1 MRGKQGSLC
10 LWLLGIHMFISAFTF
25 GGGYVVVPMVRKY
38 FVLHKK
44 LFGEDELMEM
54 AAVSQS
60 VPGAIAVN
68 LAAVTGYRAAGVLG
82 AITSATAS
90 VPVSYTHLD
99 VYKRQT
105 DTGYYGGR
113 GEGRLFHFRKK
124 VLRVSVKFQNADFVE
139 RILAMP
145 PDFCDVER
153 IFVVFKGL
161 FFCHDLYIHCP
172 ARIIAS
178 FNRFIQISAM
188 AFPVFGDEGFRFR
201 VRKVFD
207 SLLGFKVELAPYTFI
222 FIIVEGEGMFSIKM
236 HMPERSGNTPI

>member
-1 MRGKQGSLC
+1 MNFCFRAVYRNLIVVDAQAVALRITVNKKPALQEFVRGK
-10 LWLLGIHMFISAFTF
+10 
-25 GGGYVVVPMVRKY
+25 
-38 FVLHKK
+38 
-44 LFGEDELMEM
+44 
-54 AAVSQS
+54 
-60 VPGAIAVN
+60 
-68 LAAVTGYRAAGVLG
+68 
-82 AITSATAS
+82 
-90 VPVSYTHLD
+90 
-99 VYKRQT
+99 T
-105 DTGYYGGR
+105 DTGYYVGR

-153 IFVVFKGL
+153 IFVVFEGL

-222 FIIVEGEGMFSIKM
+222 FIIL
-236 HMPERSGNTPI
+236 

>member
-1 MRGKQGSLC
+1 MRGKKGSLC

-90 VPVSYTHLD
+90 VLPPFLIMAVISRSY
-99 VYKRQT
+99 
-105 DTGYYGGR
+105 
-113 GEGRLFHFRKK
+113 EAF
-124 VLRVSVKFQNADFVE
+124 
-139 RILAMP
+139 
-145 PDFCDVER
+145 
-153 IFVVFKGL
+153 
-161 FFCHDLYIHCP
+161 
-172 ARIIAS
+172 IA
-178 FNRFIQISAM
+178 
-188 AFPVFGDEGFRFR
+188 
-201 VRKVFD
+201 
-207 SLLGFKVELAPYTFI
+207 
-222 FIIVEGEGMFSIKM
+222 
-236 HMPERSGNTPI
+236 